1 MKIVGEN
8 ICKPYIG
15 LDPFSFIVWEV
26 ISLGIPLFDGI
37 GVFFRKRRYLAYFI
51 VFVAT
56 TFLALFIGWL
66 MNTYA
71 GTGIEDVLVLFF
83 AYIGSAGTIYFAFGS
98 LLTGIGADRLWLT
111 RRGRG
116 RTTELK
122 GLSWMVVSFA
132 ISVFLSILTGP
143 LTMLFFAMFCWVGWI
158 AFQGYLSTRTSLRI
172 ATIAEPKKGGF
183 LLGTGSFILLLIGLV
198 LIGAEALLALYL
210 IPNDILGLGTMINGI
225 FANATVNIMTQF
237 NFLIVAYAAMG
248 LFALVMLFSFIRNA
262 GKGAALN
269 IALLTNFIAIYA
281 GYFLVNILRRS
292 ESFGMT
298 PVDIA
303 MSLFF
308 LAYALSGIGRTAT
321 EAAERP
327 GGRTGDFGPLVTF
340 FLASGYF
347 FVDSIIA
354 VAANP
359 STQIWSWFQ
368 AGILADPRFFFLFRD
383 VAKLIAF
390 PLAAIFTALYYL
402 RYERV
407 ERVVGR
413 AREAGEK
420 YEQDELDEDIAERIP
435 TPGEDWKSERAEG
448 IKERK
453 PGHDLS
459 APDPDRLSVDET
471 RRLGKA
477 KRFGE
482 DDEDDDGN

>member
-1 MKIVGEN
+1 
-8 ICKPYIG
+8 
-15 LDPFSFIVWEV
+15 
-26 ISLGIPLFDGI
+26 LGIPFFDGI

-56 TFLALFIGWL
+56 TFLGLFMSWL
-66 MNTYA
+66 MSTYA
-71 GTGIEDVLVLFF
+71 GTPLEATLVYFF
-83 AYIGSAGTIYFAFGS
+83 AYIGSAGTIYFALGS
-98 LLTGIGADRLWLT
+98 LITGIGADRLWIT

-122 GLSWMVVSFA
+122 GVSWMAVSFA

-143 LTMLFFAMFCWVGWI
+143 TTMLFFAIFCWIGWI

-183 LLGTGSFILLLIGLV
+183 LLGTGSFILLLIGLGI
-198 LIGAEALLALYL
+198 IGAEALLALYL
-210 IPNDILGLGTMINGI
+210 VPNDLFGLGTLINGI
-225 FANATVNIMTQF
+225 FSQATANILTQY
-237 NFLIVAYAAMG
+237 NFLIIAYAAMG

-281 GYFLVNILRRS
+281 GYFLVNVMRRG
-292 ESFGMT
+292 EIFGMT
-298 PVDIA
+298 YVDIA

-308 LAYALSGIGRTAT
+308 LAYALSGIGRTLT
-321 EAAERP
+321 EAAEQP
-327 GGRTGDFGPLVTF
+327 GGRSGDFGPVATF

-354 VAANP
+354 VASNDQ
-359 STQIWSWFQ
+359 TQIWNWFQ
-368 AGILADPRFFFLFRD
+368 AGVLADPRFLFLFRD

-390 PLAAIFTALYYL
+390 PIAAIFTALYYL

-407 ERVVGR
+407 ERIVTR
-413 AREAGEK
+413 ARETGETF
-420 YEQDELDEDIAERIP
+420 A
-435 TPGEDWKSERAEG
+435 PGEVDEEIEEVSPRPGEAWPSETAEG
-448 IKERK
+448 IKEGK

-459 APDPDRLSVDET
+459 APDPDRLSVDSS
-471 RRLGKA
+471 RRLGKP
-477 KRFGE
+477 KRFGDDEE
-482 DDEDDDGN
+482 DDADN

>member
-1 MKIVGEN
+1 M
-8 ICKPYIG
+8 
-15 LDPFSFIVWEV
+15 
-26 ISLGIPLFDGI
+26 GIPLFDGI

-51 VFVAT
+51 VFIAT
-56 TFLALFIGWL
+56 TFLALFMGWL
-66 MNTYA
+66 MSTYA
-71 GTGIEDVLVLFF
+71 GTALESTLVYLF

-98 LLTGIGADRLWLT
+98 LLTGIGVDRLWIT

-122 GLSWMVVSFA
+122 GLSWMAVSFA

-143 LTMLFFAMFCWVGWI
+143 TTMLFFAIFCWVGWI

-198 LIGAEALLALYL
+198 LIGAEALAALYL
-210 IPNDILGLGTMINGI
+210 IPNDIFGLGTMI
-225 FANATVNIMTQF
+225 TNIPLFSEAISNIALQF
-237 NFLIVAYAAMG
+237 NFLIIAYAAMA
-248 LFALVMLFSFIRNA
+248 LFALVMLVSFIRNA

-281 GYFLVNILRRS
+281 GYFLVNVMRRG
-292 ESFGMT
+292 EIFGMT
-298 PVDIA
+298 YVDIG

-308 LAYALSGIGRTAT
+308 LAYALSGIGRTTT
-321 EAAERP
+321 EAAEAP

-354 VAANP
+354 VASNP
-359 STQIWSWFQ
+359 ATQIWGWFQ
-368 AGILADPRFFFLFRD
+368 AGILADPRFLFLFRD

-402 RYERV
+402 RYERT
-407 ERVVGR
+407 ERIVDR
-413 AREAGEK
+413 AREAGETF
-420 YEQDELDEDIAERIP
+420 EPDEVDEEIAEATP
-435 TPGEDWKSERAEG
+435 DPGEAWPSETAEG
-448 IKERK
+448 IKAGE
-453 PGHDLS
+453 PGHELS
-459 APDPDRLSVDET
+459 APDSDRLSVDDS

-477 KRFGE
+477 KRFGDEDE
-482 DDEDDDGN
+482 DDESN

>member
-1 MKIVGEN
+1 M
-8 ICKPYIG
+8 
-15 LDPFSFIVWEV
+15 
-26 ISLGIPLFDGI
+26 GIPLFDGI

-56 TFLALFIGWL
+56 TFLGLFMSWL
-66 MNTYA
+66 MSTYA
-71 GTGIEDVLVLFF
+71 GTAIEQTLVYFF

-98 LLTGIGADRLWLT
+98 LLTGLGIDRLWIT

-122 GLSWMVVSFA
+122 GVSWMAVSFA

-143 LTMLFFAMFCWVGWI
+143 TTMLFFAIFCWVGWI
-158 AFQGYLSTRTSLRI
+158 AFQGYLSTRTSLRL
-172 ATIAEPKKGGF
+172 ATLAEPKKGGF
-183 LLGTGSFILLLIGLV
+183 LLGTGSFILLLIGLI

-210 IPNDILGLGTMINGI
+210 VPNDVFGIGTLINGI
-225 FANATVNIMTQF
+225 FSDATSNILLQY
-237 NFLIVAYAAMG
+237 NFLIVAYVMMG
-248 LFALVMLFSFIRNA
+248 LFALVMLLSFLRNA

-269 IALLTNFIAIYA
+269 IALLTIFIAIYS
-281 GYFLVNILRRS
+281 GYFLVNVMRRGGI
-292 ESFGMT
+292 FGMT

-321 EAAERP
+321 EAAEKP
-327 GGRTGDFGPLVTF
+327 GGRIGDFGPLATF

-354 VAANP
+354 VASNDA
-359 STQIWSWFQ
+359 TLIWDWFQ
-368 AGILADPRFFFLFRD
+368 AGILADPRFLFLFRD

-390 PLAAIFTALYYL
+390 PLAAIFTAVYYL
-402 RYERV
+402 RYERA
-407 ERVVGR
+407 ERIVSR
-413 AREAGEK
+413 AREAGETFAPDK
-420 YEQDELDEDIAERIP
+420 VDKEIADRTP
-435 TPGEDWKSERAEG
+435 DPGESWPSERAEG
-448 IKERK
+448 IKKGE

-459 APDPDRLSVDET
+459 APDTRRLSVDSS
-471 RRLGKA
+471 RRLGKP

-482 DDEDDDGN
+482 DDEEEEGD